1 MTDKRIYTHVS
12 EKAVKGLQRI
22 ARNREVFVQPTADG
36 YNVVTASRD
45 KMPKPKRA
53 FA

>member
-22 ARNREVFVQPTADG
+22 ARDREVFVQPTADG
-36 YNVVTASRD
+36 YTVVTASRE
-45 KMPKPKRA
+45 KASKARRA